1 METARQFVDRHLAP
15 ELADI
20 GRSGAPPENPK
31 SRLQELL
38 QGRGHPTPSY
48 RLIGREGPDHSP
60 VFSVEALV
68 GEQILG
74 IGEGGRKSEAEHA
87 AAKEALENILSG
99 SCSLAQESNCT
110 VRRNRQEERQATEQA
125 VKPSR
130 DRWFGRIVGLLRSPR
145 LDDAVWDEIEEILI
159 SSDVGVETSL
169 RIIEQLRE
177 RVKAGQLDSPD
188 AVTDALKQALTQD
201 LSGDF
206 EGLLPSD
213 DGASKP
219 YVILMVGVNGV
230 GKTTSI
236 GKLAH
241 HFSESGKRVVIGA
254 ADTFRAAAAEQL
266 EILGERVGVDV
277 IRHAAGADPGAVAY
291 DAYQAS
297 KARGADVLIID
308 TAGRLHTKSNLMEE
322 LRKIHR
328 VLNRQDTSAP
338 HEVILT
344 LDATTGHNG
353 LVQAKSFNEAVNCTG
368 IFLAKLDGTARGGI
382 VLAIRQELQVPIL
395 FIGTGEGMGDMAPFD
410 AEDFVDAL
418 LAPV

>member
-1 METARQFVDRHLAP
+1 ML
-15 ELADI
+15 
-20 GRSGAPPENPK
+20 
-31 SRLQELL
+31 RL
-38 QGRGHPTPSY
+38 
-48 RLIGREGPDHSP
+48 
-60 VFSVEALV
+60 F
-68 GEQILG
+68 
-74 IGEGGRKSEAEHA
+74 
-87 AAKEALENILSG
+87 
-99 SCSLAQESNCT
+99 
-110 VRRNRQEERQATEQA
+110 RRNREEDRKATEQA

-130 DRWFGRIVGLLRSPR
+130 ERWFGRITGLLRSSR

-169 RIIEQLRE
+169 RIIGRLRE
-177 RVKAGQLDSPD
+177 QVRSGQFDSPE
-188 AVTDALKQALTQD
+188 AVTDALKQALTEDLAGGQD
-201 LSGDF
+201 EYVPGGD
-206 EGLLPSD
+206 GS
-213 DGASKP
+213 ASP
-219 YVILMVGVNGV
+219 YVILVVGVNGV

-241 HFSESGKRVVIGA
+241 QFTQSGQRVILGA

-277 IRHAAGADPGAVAY
+277 IRHGEGADPGAVAY

-297 KARGADVLIID
+297 KARKADVLIID

-322 LRKIHR
+322 LRKIRR
-328 VLNRQDTSAP
+328 VLKRQDSSAP

-353 LVQAKSFNEAVNCTG
+353 LAQAKSFGEAVDCTG

-382 VLAIRQELQVPIL
+382 VLAIRRELQVPIL
-395 FIGTGEGMGDMAPFD
+395 FIGTGEGLGDMAPFD

-418 LAPV
+418 IAPVP

>member
-1 METARQFVDRHLAP
+1 ML
-15 ELADI
+15 
-20 GRSGAPPENPK
+20 
-31 SRLQELL
+31 RL
-38 QGRGHPTPSY
+38 
-48 RLIGREGPDHSP
+48 
-60 VFSVEALV
+60 F
-68 GEQILG
+68 
-74 IGEGGRKSEAEHA
+74 
-87 AAKEALENILSG
+87 
-99 SCSLAQESNCT
+99 
-110 VRRNRQEERQATEQA
+110 RRNRQEERKATEQA

-130 DRWFGRIVGLLRSPR
+130 ERWFGRIVGLLRSSR
-145 LDDAVWDEIEEILI
+145 LDDSVWEEIEEILI

-169 RIIEQLRE
+169 RIIDELKQQ
-177 RVKAGQLDSPD
+177 VKSGRLDSPD
-188 AVTDALKQALTQD
+188 AVTEALKQALTED
-201 LSGDF
+201 LSTDF
-206 EGLLPSD
+206 EGFVPGG
-213 DGASKP
+213 DGSAKP

-241 HFSESGKRVVIGA
+241 HFAESGRKVVLGA

-277 IRHAAGADPGAVAY
+277 IRHASGADPGAVAY

-297 KARGADVLIID
+297 KARDADVLIVD

-328 VLNRQDTSAP
+328 VLNRLDATAP

-353 LVQAKSFNEAVNCTG
+353 LVQAKSFQEAVNCTG

-382 VLAIRQELQVPIL
+382 VLAIHQELQVPIL

-410 AEDFVDAL
+410 ADDFVDAL
-418 LAPV
+418 LAPVS